1 MLKWF
6 NMTHVHL
13 IAFKISDRNQT
24 FRCFRNLSYTK
35 EINKREASKVRHFC
49 TIRVMYPLLVFEK
62 KFTVWQLNLLV
73 IKALLWL
80 ISIRWILSGTQSTK
94 HLQNLVF
101 TSLYIWAIYL
111 ALSLDIMPLML
122 CQKGTRYELFWRR

>member
-1 MLKWF
+1 MLKGF

-13 IAFKISDRNQT
+13 IAFRISDRNQT
-24 FRCFRNLSYTK
+24 FRCFRDLSYTK

-49 TIRVMYPLLVFEK
+49 TIRLMHPLLFFK
-62 KFTVWQLNLLV
+62 KTITVRQLNLLV

-122 CQKGTRYELFWRR
+122 CQKVTRCELFWRR